1 MPKASIIV
9 PVYKVAEYLE
19 TCVRSILAQTERD
32 FELLLIDDGSPD
44 ECGSMC
50 DAFSQADPRIRVI
63 HQENRGLGGARNTG
77 IEAAQGDW
85 LLFVDSDDWIDPETL
100 KTALSAAEE
109 AGAQLAVFGFR
120 TVDEQGRTLGVF
132 QEALPMGTAFSPKER
147 KDTLLIAPCAWN
159 KLYRKELFTQTGIRY
174 PSRVWYEDIRTTLK
188 LLSQTEQMLCLDFVG
203 YNYLQR
209 AGSIMNSGNL
219 RRNRE
224 IVDAFDDLLPWF
236 SERGLLD
243 QYRDELCYLTAFH
256 VYFTASV
263 RALRAEQ
270 TDKPLV
276 RQKLLPE
283 FRTYVKEKFPAYRKS
298 RYLSR
303 LSKSQRL
310 LWFLLEKRCYTAIKL
325 LFRLK
330 GTLS

>member
-1 MPKASIIV
+1 MPKVSIIV
-9 PVYKVAEYLE
+9 PVYQVAAYLE
-19 TCVRSILAQTERD
+19 TCVRSILAQTQRD

-44 ECGSMC
+44 QCGDLC
-50 DAFSQADPRIRVI
+50 DEFVKADQRIRAI

-85 LLFVDSDDWIDPETL
+85 LLFVDSDDWIDPDTL
-100 KTALSAAEE
+100 QTALSAGET
-109 AGAQLAVFGFR
+109 AGAQLVVFGFR

-132 QEALPMGTAFSPKER
+132 QESLPTGTAFSPKEQ
-147 KDTLLIAPCAWN
+147 KEAMLIAPCAWN
-159 KLYRKELFTQTGIRY
+159 KLYRKELFTRTGIRY

-188 LLSQTEQMLCLDFVG
+188 LLSQTEQMVCLDFVG

-219 RRNRE
+219 QRNRE
-224 IVDAFDDLLPWF
+224 IIEAFDDLLPWF

-243 QYRDELCYLTAFH
+243 FYQDELCYLTAFH

-263 RALRAEQ
+263 RVLRAERA
-270 TDKPLV
+270 DKPLA
-276 RQKLLPE
+276 RKKLLPE
-283 FRTYVKEKFPAYRKS
+283 FRAYVKEKFPAYREN
-298 RYLSR
+298 RYLAR
-303 LSKSQRL
+303 LSKSQKL
-310 LWFLLEKRCYTAIKL
+310 LWLLLEKHCYAAIKL

-330 GTLS
+330 GALS